1 LKYTVF
7 VRLRKVLKVKGV
19 KKMWIKLKN
28 GDETYA
34 RSIQFEDLLKEK
46 IEDYEIKKIVDKLE
60 FNQEELLENYVER
73 EYALDYVM
81 ENYDSDEDRKS
92 EVYEMLDKI
101 ISLTKSKEIKNIAEM
116 VKCNISDWFVQ

>member
-60 FNQEELLENYVER
+60 FNQEELLENYIEK

>member
-1 LKYTVF
+1 
-7 VRLRKVLKVKGV
+7 
-19 KKMWIKLKN
+19 MWIKLKN

-60 FNQEELLENYVER
+60 FNQEELLENYVEKD
-73 EYALDYVM
+73 YALDYVM

-92 EVYEMLDKI
+92 EVY
-101 ISLTKSKEIKNIAEM
+101 TKSKEIKNIAEM

>member
-7 VRLRKVLKVKGV
+7 VKLRKVLKVKGV

-60 FNQEELLENYVER
+60 FNQEELLENYIEK

>member
-1 LKYTVF
+1 
-7 VRLRKVLKVKGV
+7 
-19 KKMWIKLKN
+19 MWIKLKN

-60 FNQEELLENYVER
+60 FNQEELLENYIEK

-101 ISLTKSKEIKNIAEM
+101 ISITKSKEIKNIAEM